1 MLAPGA
7 KLAASNGARPPVA
20 AAVTVVIPTYN
31 ERENLPVC
39 VERVMALGPEY
50 WVIVVDDQSPDGT
63 GRIAD
68 ELAAAYPGR
77 IEVVHRPMKV
87 GLGPA
92 YIAGLGAA
100 LRSAPDLIA
109 TMDADLSHDPADLVR
124 LAAAVAG
131 ADLALGSRFVRGG
144 ASRGRSLS
152 RRLLSRLGG
161 RYAAAVLG
169 VPVADLTSGFKL
181 FRRATLE
188 RIELD
193 TVRSDG
199 YVFSIE
205 VTYRAIRRGCRVVE
219 VPITFTDRVAGRSKF
234 SPRIVAEA
242 MLVVWRLRFSRELPW
257 LT

>member
-1 MLAPGA
+1 
-7 KLAASNGARPPVA
+7 
-20 AAVTVVIPTYN
+20 
-31 ERENLPVC
+31 
-39 VERVMALGPEY
+39 
-50 WVIVVDDQSPDGT
+50 
-63 GRIAD
+63 
-68 ELAAAYPGR
+68 
-77 IEVVHRPMKV
+77 
-87 GLGPA
+87 
-92 YIAGLGAA
+92 
-100 LRSAPDLIA
+100 
-109 TMDADLSHDPADLVR
+109 
-124 LAAAVAG
+124 
-131 ADLALGSRFVRGG
+131 
-144 ASRGRSLS
+144 
-152 RRLLSRLGG
+152 
-161 RYAAAVLG
+161 AVLG

-242 MLVVWRLRFSRELPW
+242 MLVVWRLRFSRELAR

>member
-1 MLAPGA
+1 M
-7 KLAASNGARPPVA
+7 
-20 AAVTVVIPTYN
+20 IPTYN

-50 WVIVVDDQSPDGT
+50 RVIVVDDGSPDGT

-77 IEVVHRPMKV
+77 IEVVHRPAKV

-92 YIAGLGAA
+92 YIAGLGVA

-131 ADLALGSRFVRGG
+131 ADLAVGSRFVRGG
-144 ASRGRSLS
+144 ASSGRSLY

-169 VPVADLTSGFKL
+169 VPVADLTSGFKM
-181 FRRATLE
+181 FRQATLE
-188 RIELD
+188 RIDLD
-193 TVRSDG
+193 TIRSDG

-219 VPITFTDRVAGRSKF
+219 VPITFTDRVAGQSKF

-242 MLVVWRLRFSRELPW
+242 MLVVWRLRFSRGLAR